1 MAATRVLG
9 MPADLAGGVVLAL
22 AAVLGVVARNAEAL
36 APLYLE
42 LLSLPTTVGIGAAQ
56 IHKPLILWIND
67 GLMALFFLVVALEI
81 KREMVR
87 GVLSSWGRAA
97 LPVYA
102 AGGGMAGPALVFLG
116 IVGFDSAEASG
127 WAIPAATDIAFA
139 VGVLSLFG
147 SKVPPALKTFLLAL
161 AVVDD
166 LGAIVIIALFY
177 TAKLSLPALGAAL
190 AVMAVLYGLNRAG
203 VTRPWPYVL
212 LGAVLWVAVLKSG
225 VHATL
230 AGVALGFLVPL
241 RAGRDGVSLAESWEA
256 GLHPWSSFLIMPL
269 FAFAN
274 AGVYLGTLSLAD
286 LAQPVPMGIALGLF
300 LGKQVGVFGT
310 AFLAVR
316 TGLAEKPDSFG
327 WTKLYGVSL
336 LAGIGFTMS
345 LFIGGLAYQGD
356 DLQNHVRLG
365 VIAGSLLSGICGAIA
380 LGLSRA
386 PLVRPAARPG

>member
-1 MAATRVLG
+1 MIW
-9 MPADLAGGVVLAL
+9 
-22 AAVLGVVARNAEAL
+22 AR
-36 APLYLE
+36 
-42 LLSLPTTVGIGAAQ
+42 
-56 IHKPLILWIND
+56 
-67 GLMALFFLVVALEI
+67 
-81 KREMVR
+81 
-87 GVLSSWGRAA
+87 SSSSRC
-97 LPVYA
+97 
-102 AGGGMAGPALVFLG
+102 
-116 IVGFDSAEASG
+116 S
-127 WAIPAATDIAFA
+127 T
-139 VGVLSLFG
+139 
-147 SKVPPALKTFLLAL
+147 PPN
-161 AVVDD
+161 
-166 LGAIVIIALFY
+166 
-177 TAKLSLPALGAAL
+177 LSLPALGAAL

-300 LGKQVGVFGT
+300 VGKQVGVFGT

-316 TGLAEKPDSFG
+316 TGLAEKPDSIG
-327 WTKLYGVSL
+327 WTKLYGASL

-356 DLQNHVRLG
+356 DMQNHVRLG